1 MYKNQVLYI
10 FGPGRKSK
18 IDENSVKASE
28 FFYGFNF
35 FKKKYTTEILEVN
48 KDHSNKEGLRKFIH
62 IYDRII
68 VKLTNF
74 PSYSVELISKKNMKL
89 LNSSKKIV
97 YTSDAL
103 FLSLLPVLFLNKV
116 IKRRNEN
123 FVITM
128 GLFGKHSTNFLKS
141 IFNFIYQRIFLY
153 SADKFIFLG
162 YGEYQFVKNNF
173 SKYQSK
179 FEYLPFCVDT
189 KFWSMSKNQKKEG
202 ILFVG
207 NDGKRD
213 YNFLIKLSQHLPE
226 LNFTVITNQ
235 ELNFNTSNVRYIK
248 GNWSD
253 QLISDES
260 LREIYS
266 KSKLTIIPIKN
277 SYQPS
282 GQSVALQSLSCNT
295 PILITKTNGFF
306 GDEDFIKEYKINFV
320 HSNLAT
326 EWENELNKILNDY
339 QKAQLD
345 SKSFDNFI
353 DNFDVAKFNLGLDK
367 ILFGS

>member
-1 MYKNQVLYI
+1 
-10 FGPGRKSK
+10 
-18 IDENSVKASE
+18 
-28 FFYGFNF
+28 
-35 FKKKYTTEILEVN
+35 
-48 KDHSNKEGLRKFIH
+48 
-62 IYDRII
+62 
-68 VKLTNF
+68 
-74 PSYSVELISKKNMKL
+74 MKL

-116 IKRRNEN
+116 LKRRNEN

-128 GLFGKHSTNFLKS
+128 GLFGKQSTNFLKS

-162 YGEYQFVKNNF
+162 YGEYEFVKNNF
-173 SKYQSK
+173 SKYKSK

-189 KFWSMSKNQKKEG
+189 KFWSMSKNEKKEG

-282 GQSVALQSLSCNT
+282 GQSVTLQAMSCGRSVVISKTEGFWDTKNFKNEEHLFFVEKNDLS
-295 PILITKTNGFF
+295 GW
-306 GDEDFIKEYKINFV
+306 IN
-320 HSNLAT
+320 
-326 EWENELNKILNDY
+326 E
-339 QKAQLD
+339 
-345 SKSFDNFI
+345 
-353 DNFDVAKFNLGLDK
+353 LDK
-367 ILFGS
+367 IYNNDEIIEQIEHAGKVLVESSFTLKEFENKLVSYMDL

>member
-1 MYKNQVLYI
+1 
-10 FGPGRKSK
+10 
-18 IDENSVKASE
+18 
-28 FFYGFNF
+28 
-35 FKKKYTTEILEVN
+35 
-48 KDHSNKEGLRKFIH
+48 
-62 IYDRII
+62 
-68 VKLTNF
+68 
-74 PSYSVELISKKNMKL
+74 
-89 LNSSKKIV
+89 
-97 YTSDAL
+97 
-103 FLSLLPVLFLNKV
+103 
-116 IKRRNEN
+116 
-123 FVITM
+123 M
-128 GLFGKHSTNFLKS
+128 GLFGKQSTNFLKS

-173 SKYQSK
+173 SKYKSK

-189 KFWSMSKNQKKEG
+189 KFWSMSKNKKKEG

-320 HSNLAT
+320 HSNLAI
-326 EWENELNKILNDY
+326 EW
-339 QKAQLD
+339 
-345 SKSFDNFI
+345 
-353 DNFDVAKFNLGLDK
+353 
-367 ILFGS
+367 

>member
-1 MYKNQVLYI
+1 
-10 FGPGRKSK
+10 
-18 IDENSVKASE
+18 
-28 FFYGFNF
+28 
-35 FKKKYTTEILEVN
+35 
-48 KDHSNKEGLRKFIH
+48 
-62 IYDRII
+62 
-68 VKLTNF
+68 
-74 PSYSVELISKKNMKL
+74 
-89 LNSSKKIV
+89 
-97 YTSDAL
+97 
-103 FLSLLPVLFLNKV
+103 
-116 IKRRNEN
+116 
-123 FVITM
+123 
-128 GLFGKHSTNFLKS
+128 
-141 IFNFIYQRIFLY
+141 
-153 SADKFIFLG
+153 
-162 YGEYQFVKNNF
+162 
-173 SKYQSK
+173 
-179 FEYLPFCVDT
+179 
-189 KFWSMSKNQKKEG
+189 MSKNKKKEG

-235 ELNFNTSNVRYIK
+235 ELNFNTTNVRYIK

-306 GDEDFIKEYKINFV
+306 GDEDFIQEYKINLV

-345 SKSFDNFI
+345 SKVSI
-353 DNFDVAKFNLGLDK
+353 
-367 ILFGS
+367 IL